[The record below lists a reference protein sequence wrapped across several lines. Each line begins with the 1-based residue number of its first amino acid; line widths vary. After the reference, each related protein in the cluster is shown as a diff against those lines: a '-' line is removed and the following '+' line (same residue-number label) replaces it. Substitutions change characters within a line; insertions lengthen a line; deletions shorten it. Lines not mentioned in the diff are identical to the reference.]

1 MLCDLASP
9 ERTND
14 MVTFNK
20 TRLIENL
27 TVLFQE
33 FHLGDSI
40 QILDTYIYIE
50 LWIGDRTR
58 KIRFPYTENDYYENE
73 LELQNAILLYIL
85 NQVDLESI

>member
-1 MLCDLASP
+1 MSCDLASP
-9 ERTND
+9 ERIND
-14 MVTFNK
+14 MVTFDK
-20 TRLIENL
+20 TRLRENL
-27 TVLFQE
+27 SALFQDFE
-33 FHLGDSI
+33 LGDSI

-85 NQVDLESI
+85 GRIDLEIL